1 MKEKFQGKNF
11 RNSSQGRGY
20 TSYNNLG
27 DEERMSSTKPLRKS
41 FNFEAAIREEF
52 DIRDFKE
59 GAVKKEF
66 FNSSDIRDSN
76 FSQIKSEFSQIKSEF
91 TVKTD
96 METGNKLEDL
106 KFFRQ
111 SYNDPDNGR
120 LQG

>member
-1 MKEKFQGKNF
+1 
-11 RNSSQGRGY
+11 
-20 TSYNNLG
+20 
-27 DEERMSSTKPLRKS
+27 MSSTKPLRKS

-120 LQG
+120 LQRLKKKLEERRKLRNINFKKMNHRIPVIQ